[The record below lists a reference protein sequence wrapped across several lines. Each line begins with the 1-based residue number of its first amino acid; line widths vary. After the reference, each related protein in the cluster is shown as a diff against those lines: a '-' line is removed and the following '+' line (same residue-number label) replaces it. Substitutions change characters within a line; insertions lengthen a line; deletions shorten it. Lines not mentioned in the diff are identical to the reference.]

1 MTEPDDDE
9 RRERAAILARRQRFV
24 AAALSGITT
33 STLATACACL
43 KVATVESPAAAPDAG
58 ESEADDLTPVEDG
71 GAPLTLVRQAIQ
83 MSAAEPKLK
92 RRAGAKGA
100 ESDDILAEAGYDSAE
115 IVALRRDGV
124 I

>member
-1 MTEPDDDE
+1 MTEPDDHE

-71 GAPLTLVRQAIQ
+71 GA
-83 MSAAEPKLK
+83 AEEGEPGEEE
-92 RRAGAKGA
+92 APT
-100 ESDDILAEAGYDSAE
+100 DAEAPDDVAAADSAQ
-115 IVALRRDGV
+115 
-124 I
+124 